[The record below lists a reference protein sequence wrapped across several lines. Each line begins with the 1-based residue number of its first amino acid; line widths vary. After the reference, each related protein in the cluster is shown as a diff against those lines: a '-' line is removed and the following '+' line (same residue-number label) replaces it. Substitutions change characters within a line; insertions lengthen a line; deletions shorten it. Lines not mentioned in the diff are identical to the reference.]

1 MRPAP
6 GARPPAL
13 RSLAGAGPGGAGL
26 ERWVWRGCGVLW
38 SQGGPCPVP
47 LWLQSSYLWY
57 LLPWCCGSNGS
68 HTFLSHPNPLE
79 RSLYCVGAASRFP
92 FASLG
97 EEHNLFRS
105 EASCFRT
112 KGHGQR
118 GVLPS
123 LGEGLVS
130 IILLQTW
137 SLTVQPCT
145 YCHPGNHP
153 HSEFGELGGLGSCLC
168 KGSGLIS
175 KIRAPV
181 LQRRD

>member
-13 RSLAGAGPGGAGL
+13 RSLAGAGPGGGGL
-26 ERWVWRGCGVLW
+26 ERWVWRGCRVSG
-38 SQGGPCPVP
+38 SQGGPFSVP

-57 LLPWCCGSNGS
+57 LLPWSCGSNSS

-79 RSLYCVGAASRFP
+79 PSFP

-97 EEHNLFRS
+97 EEHSLFRS

-112 KGHGQR
+112 KGHGPR
-118 GVLPS
+118 GLLPS

-130 IILLQTW
+130 SIPLRTW

-145 YCHPGNHP
+145 YPRLSSREP
-153 HSEFGELGGLGSCLC
+153 SSFRVWRAWRVGLLS
-168 KGSGLIS
+168 
-175 KIRAPV
+175 
-181 LQRRD
+181 LQRLWTDR